1 MLMTKEQF
9 KKELTEIL
17 DKEYDAKPSNASNE
31 LIYKAT
37 AEWSKTYSANS
48 TKSLFP
54 TRQVTETKRFII
66 SAWNF

>member
-17 DKEYDAKPSNASNE
+17 DKEYEVKPSNASNE

-37 AEWSKTYSANS
+37 AEVVKNLLREQHKKFISDKTSHRN
-48 TKSLFP
+48 KK
-54 TRQVTETKRFII
+54 V
-66 SAWNF
+66 